1 MTAAT
6 APNGGVN
13 MRGIERLP
21 SGRFR
26 VRFIRK
32 GKSASEIVSDIGDA
46 LKLRDA
52 FLRDLDSGKVVP
64 AEGLSAAVWGTTW
77 LRDFRSA
84 NRGFKVERGRFHLHI
99 ATAGWAKMPLRAVEP
114 PDIILWLQQ
123 LQKARVVQNGKTLP
137 RTLGFQTRKHARNLA
152 SAMFTDAV
160 AMGICK
166 ANPLLGIKVKK
177 TSGDTSSSASPRSG
191 R

>member
-1 MTAAT
+1 
-6 APNGGVN
+6 
-13 MRGIERLP
+13 
-21 SGRFR
+21 
-26 VRFIRK
+26 
-32 GKSASEIVSDIGDA
+32 
-46 LKLRDA
+46 
-52 FLRDLDSGKVVP
+52 
-64 AEGLSAAVWGTTW
+64 
-77 LRDFRSA
+77 
-84 NRGFKVERGRFHLHI
+84 
-99 ATAGWAKMPLRAVEP
+99 MPLRAVEP